1 MRKAAV
7 IILGLEVLV
16 LALAVV
22 VFLAG
27 ENDGAEQPASVPL
40 SSSLTKPLKTSVP
53 VAVNLATV
61 GTVTTAAFRTRGGQ
75 AVSTTSANA
84 DAGMAAGRP
93 TVSVGGETGVVD
105 AGSQHAPRP

>member
-27 ENDGAEQPASVPL
+27 ENDGVEQPASVPL
-40 SSSLTKPLKTSVP
+40 SRSLTIPLKTSVP
-53 VAVNLATV
+53 VSVSLATV
-61 GTVTTAAFRTRGGQ
+61 GMVTTATLKRRGGR

-84 DAGMAAGRP
+84 DAGMAAGRS
-93 TVSVGGETGVVD
+93 TVSVGGGTSVVD
-105 AGSQHAPRP
+105 AGSRHAPRP

>member
-27 ENDGAEQPASVPL
+27 ENDGVEQPASVPL
-40 SSSLTKPLKTSVP
+40 SPSLTKPLKISVP
-53 VAVNLATV
+53 VSVTLATV
-61 GTVTTAAFRTRGGQ
+61 GTVTTAAREIRGGR
-75 AVSTTSANA
+75 AVSADA
-84 DAGMAAGRP
+84 DAGMAAGRS

-105 AGSQHAPRP
+105 AGSHHAPRP